1 MLLEKT
7 ARSVTIPSL
16 EIDANDVRASHGATI
31 SRVDE
36 EYVFYLQSRGIPR
49 STAVRMIVEGFFSSV
64 FDRMS
69 QERVRQKLAA
79 AVSAKIGD

>member
-1 MLLEKT
+1 VG
-7 ARSVTIPSL
+7 RI
-16 EIDANDVRASHGATI
+16 
-31 SRVDE
+31 DE
-36 EYVFYLQSRGIPR
+36 EYIFYLQSRGIPR

-69 QERVRQKLAA
+69 QERVREKLAA